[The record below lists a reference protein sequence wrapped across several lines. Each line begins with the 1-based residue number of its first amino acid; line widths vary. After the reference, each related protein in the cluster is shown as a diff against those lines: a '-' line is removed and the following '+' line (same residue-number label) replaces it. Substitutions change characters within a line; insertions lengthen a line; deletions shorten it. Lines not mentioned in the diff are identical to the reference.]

1 MDNRVE
7 RKLNQLK
14 QWRELYPAWYIHQHF
29 VIWNYDG
36 EAEAILDSLDTLTRT
51 PHPVSTPSEQLQA
64 ELEPLPETYYP
75 PKKKLEDA
83 LKEGAPLLGTYPGKF
98 HVG

>member
-1 MDNRVE
+1 MSELREAAQAVIDWE
-7 RKLNQLK
+7 REYRTLNHLGNHPPSPFTRLK
-14 QWRELYPAWYIHQHF
+14 IALANETEP
-29 VIWNYDG
+29 
-36 EAEAILDSLDTLTRT
+36 
-51 PHPVSTPSEQLQA
+51 TPSEQLQA